1 MPKLF
6 VGNRVLDCGVV
17 IFDKDGTLVDYRAV
31 DLELA
36 KARKNS
42 IESLLGKNVAKL
54 WERAVGA
61 NVRSKIDYH
70 GP

>member
-17 IFDKDGTLVDYRAV
+17 IFDKDGTLVDYQAV

-42 IESLLGKNVAKL
+42 IESLLGKDVANL
-54 WERAVGA
+54 
-61 NVRSKIDYH
+61 
-70 GP
+70 